1 MTIKDIERKLTELVL
16 RERTLVDERDRAR
29 VRLLYNAEKHQA
41 VNRIVKNV
49 FVSALGIDPNSIDR
63 YSQPGRI
70 AVVDAIERLSEVVVH
85 LSAIPLDG
93 SPLEDF
99 AEIGVRLR
107 LKKGFDDCESRLSE
121 ARLGTE
127 INSLRTEIARLREL
141 KRTLRSDGTAG

>member
-107 LKKGFDDCESRLSE
+107 LKKASTTANQGFPKLGWEQKSIHYAPKSR
-121 ARLGTE
+121 A
-127 INSLRTEIARLREL
+127 
-141 KRTLRSDGTAG
+141 